1 MEIRLKKNKKKN
13 NHLNGK
19 EKPATKGLVET
30 QQLSG
35 GFWLMNGACPE
46 SAKAKPCGRVVDK
59 EGIENGKQRMEVDTG
74 EKGEHSAEAGEF

>member
-1 MEIRLKKNKKKN
+1 
-13 NHLNGK
+13 
-19 EKPATKGLVET
+19 
-30 QQLSG
+30 
-35 GFWLMNGACPE
+35 MNGACPE